1 LAAAANV
8 TRRPRIPFI
17 GVTVAVAIFVLAW
30 YFGGSSSPAGRPGT
44 VDARRGGQIVASIR
58 SEPRSFNRLLVRDEP
73 SDTLTFLM
81 QGRLVR
87 LNRATFELEPWLAE
101 RWDESPDGLSYTM
114 HLRPGVT
121 WSDGTAFSADDVVF
135 TLQAALDP
143 KVESVLADNLK
154 IGGQPLRA
162 TAIDAQTVRIDFP
175 ALSGPGLR
183 LLDSLPILP
192 RHKLEAAYAA
202 GTFASAWGMETPPAD
217 LAGTGPFV
225 LREYVAGQRVV
236 LDRNPRYWRRT
247 PSGDALPYLDRIVLE
262 LVPEQN
268 AELLRLQSGALDLTQ
283 AELRPEDYVPVR
295 RAEEEGTLTRVELG
309 VSPNPDA
316 FWFCLNPD
324 VKKADPRFAFVQ
336 KREFRQAISHAVD
349 REEFAQTVFL
359 GEAVPIWG
367 PITPGNRRWFT
378 PNLPRYPHDD
388 VKARAM
394 LRDLGLEDRDG
405 NGVIEDAAGTEARF
419 TVLVQRGLAYLERGT
434 MMLREELGGV
444 GIALDIAPL
453 ETGAVVERLLACN
466 YDAIYFKASATDLD
480 PAGNMDFWLSSGSG
494 HFWNFQQKTPATAW
508 EAEVDAL
515 MTKQAATLDLA
526 ARREIFND
534 VQQIFAENL
543 PALYFVA
550 PRMYVAHS
558 RRLAGV
564 VPSVMRPTVLWS
576 ADTLNVT
583 D

>member
-1 LAAAANV
+1 MAGAANV

-17 GVTVAVAIFVLAW
+17 GVTVAVAFVALAW
-30 YFGGSSSPAGRPGT
+30 YFGGSSAPAERPGT

-121 WSDGTAFSADDVVF
+121 WSDGTAFSSADVVF

-154 IGGQPLRA
+154 IDGQPIRA
-162 TAIDAQTVRIDFP
+162 TAIDEQTVRLDFP
-175 ALSGPGLR
+175 ASSGPGLR

-236 LDRNPRYWRRT
+236 LDRNPSYWRRT
-247 PSGDALPYLDRIVLE
+247 PSGEALPYLDRIVLE

-367 PITPGNRRWFT
+367 PITPGNRLWFT
-378 PNLPRYPHDD
+378 PNLPRYAHDD

-394 LRDLGLEDRDG
+394 LRDLGLQDRDG

-508 EAEVDAL
+508 EAEIDAL